1 MRTIL
6 NKSKQESFL
15 DENFRFKT
23 LHFKWG
29 KSGYHR
35 CTLLDKHNNKL
46 GSAGGGGYDKKGTA
60 FGQWITEHFQ
70 EPLKRL
76 DSKKYYGL
84 IHYNNKTKKRQQ
96 RASKHTKTYVDG
108 ACGFDSMLDILNRIG
123 FHIQFV
129 KEDRWNCY
137 YLLIPIPKQL
147 KHRLNL
153 N

>member
-1 MRTIL
+1 MKTIL

-15 DENFRFKT
+15 NENFRFQT
-23 LHFKWG
+23 LHFKWS
-29 KSGYHR
+29 KSGSHR
-35 CTLLDKHNNKL
+35 CTLLDRYNNKL

-60 FGQWITEHFQ
+60 FGQWIAEHLQ

-76 DSKKYYGL
+76 NANHYVGL

-96 RASKHTKTYVDG
+96 RASKHTITQVDG
-108 ACGFDSMLDILNRIG
+108 GCGFDSMVLIMNRIG
-123 FHIQFV
+123 FHLEFV

-137 YLLIPIPKQL
+137 YLLTPIPKRRKQL
-147 KHRLNL
+147 LNL